1 MVKPNLDK
9 VVAPYRRRVQDLD
22 EKIVKRTSLL
32 SELLEHQEKGTVP
45 KAIAVPR
52 MPQCPSSQ
60 EESFREKFKVL
71 TERYCKDAIQLLLD
85 ARADDVKEMNGER
98 KDIFKEATVKVE
110 EALHH
115 AYNLIPDLTDERVKD
130 FQDQL
135 HGQTPRRYGEVQDEV

>member
-1 MVKPNLDK
+1 MPPQNMVPETPPLEYSDEELYGMVKPNLDK

-60 EESFREKFKVL
+60 GIV
-71 TERYCKDAIQLLLD
+71 
-85 ARADDVKEMNGER
+85 
-98 KDIFKEATVKVE
+98 
-110 EALHH
+110 
-115 AYNLIPDLTDERVKD
+115 P
-130 FQDQL
+130 
-135 HGQTPRRYGEVQDEV
+135 